1 MGRMSN
7 SGGTGKGN
15 GMGTGKGHGKGR
27 GDGDGHGNGKGKG
40 AVKVGTFARER
51 MKSVNTIDLSSTSG
65 ARTVPQVC
73 ARLCQSRVPFGDVF
87 MSRSLRKNWPK

>member
-27 GDGDGHGNGKGKG
+27 GDGTGHGNGKGKG

-51 MKSVNTIDLSSTSG
+51 MNRSTPSTCR
-65 ARTVPQVC
+65 ARAGRGLRELP
-73 ARLCQSRVPFGDVF
+73 LIQS
-87 MSRSLRKNWPK
+87 